1 MEQTSKSSETRRRIS
16 LETKY
21 LILQEHREGGV
32 PVSILARKHHVH
44 PITIY
49 QWKRAL
55 MKKPED
61 VASDFDLRADYER
74 IAKENKQLKKALA
87 DMAIGKSILEDAVEI
102 LKKKSLARQLKSQK
116 R

>member
-1 MEQTSKSSETRRRIS
+1 MEQTNLGIGAKRRFS
-16 LETKY
+16 LECKY

-32 PVSILARKHHVH
+32 PVSLLARKHGVQ

-55 MKKPED
+55 MKKPEEVID
-61 VASDFDLRADYER
+61 QNELLLELEKFR
-74 IAKENKQLKKALA
+74 KENKQLKKALA